1 MSDFYQPGDASNQS
15 PSDSTGQVPAELM
28 QADSSAQQ
36 QVHRADWSS
45 ALRELAETI
54 LLTLVIF
61 FLIRLVVENYRI
73 EGSSMEPNFHNDQ
86 FLFVNKIIYQFH
98 PPERGDVII
107 FPPPVQPTKK
117 YIKRVIG
124 LPGER
129 VQIVGGRVRINDV
142 ELDERYQLNDAAYN
156 FGPVI
161 LGTDEYFVLGDN
173 RPESSDSHAWGPVRG
188 KVIIGKAWVSYWP
201 PSLWGL
207 IHDYT
212 YAAPIPKSLPARP
225 NSPRPTA
232 YP

>member
-1 MSDFYQPGDASNQS
+1 MSEIFDSDKIPNPSLPAASEQIPGETPQVDAS
-15 PSDSTGQVPAELM
+15 T
-28 QADSSAQQ
+28 QQ
-36 QVHRADWSS
+36 ETHKADWSS

-86 FLFVNKIIYQFH
+86 FLFVNKLLYQFH

-124 LPGER
+124 LPGEK

-142 ELDERYQLNDAAYN
+142 ELDEHYQLNDAAYN
-156 FGPVI
+156 YGPVN
-161 LGTDEYFVLGDN
+161 LGQDEYFVLGDN
-173 RPESSDSHAWGPVRG
+173 RPESSDSHAWGPVKG

-201 PSLWGL
+201 PNLWGL
-207 IHDYT
+207 VHDYT
-212 YAAPIPKSLPARP
+212 YAAPIPKSP
-225 NSPRPTA
+225 SPPSPLVPPTP